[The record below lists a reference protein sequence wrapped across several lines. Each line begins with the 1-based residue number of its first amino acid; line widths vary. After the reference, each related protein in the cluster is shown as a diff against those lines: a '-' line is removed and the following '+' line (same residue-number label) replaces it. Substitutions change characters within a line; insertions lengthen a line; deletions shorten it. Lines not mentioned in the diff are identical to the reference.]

1 MQNRIAKIAPLAGS
15 RLNVPVPHPE
25 LPQKNGRVRNH
36 AEEQPL
42 RLPPKESGIAL
53 MGVGIVG
60 VVLLDP
66 FDIFFIVAG
75 ALTFT
80 PRWFQR
86 TERWVQ
92 VRFPGIHKEGRRHID
107 HFLDNFERRYPPGRD

>member
-1 MQNRIAKIAPLAGS
+1 MHNRVKQAAPLAAA
-15 RLNVPVPHPE
+15 RLSGTGNRAERPRQE
-25 LPQKNGRVRNH
+25 LVRAP
-36 AEEQPL
+36 AEKPL
-42 RLPPKESGIAL
+42 RLPPKESGAAL

-66 FDIFFIVAG
+66 FDIFFLVAG

-80 PRWFQR
+80 PRLFRR

-92 VRFPGIHKEGRRHID
+92 VRFPRFHREGRRHID
-107 HFLDNFERRYPPGRD
+107 VFLDNFEKRYPPGRD